1 MSCRE
6 KMSGYL
12 LNKIF
17 FWELLGLSSRMALN
31 LEALCSAVNSL
42 LWDLKLGI
50 FREPTELWNCV
61 LTYLAKT
68 SVCYVFGPSDTS
80 YHR

>member
-31 LEALCSAVNSL
+31 LEALRSVVNSQ
-42 LWDLKLGI
+42 LWDFKLSKYI
-50 FREPTELWNCV
+50 FGSFNL
-61 LTYLAKT
+61 
-68 SVCYVFGPSDTS
+68 
-80 YHR
+80 

>member
-42 LWDLKLGI
+42 WDLKLGKYI
-50 FREPTELWNCV
+50 FGSFNL
-61 LTYLAKT
+61 
-68 SVCYVFGPSDTS
+68 
-80 YHR
+80 

>member
-31 LEALCSAVNSL
+31 LEALRSVVNSQ
-42 LWDLKLGI
+42 LWDFKFGKYI
-50 FREPTELWNCV
+50 FGSFNL
-61 LTYLAKT
+61 
-68 SVCYVFGPSDTS
+68 
-80 YHR
+80 

>member
-1 MSCRE
+1 
-6 KMSGYL
+6 MSGYL

-50 FREPTELWNCV
+50 FR
-61 LTYLAKT
+61 
-68 SVCYVFGPSDTS
+68 
-80 YHR
+80 

>member
-42 LWDLKLGI
+42 LWDLKLGKYI
-50 FREPTELWNCV
+50 FGSFNL
-61 LTYLAKT
+61 
-68 SVCYVFGPSDTS
+68 
-80 YHR
+80 